1 MRKIFILV
9 LISMMFAFTSLH
21 VSADEITRISEI
33 KASPINFDGKEVR
46 LNGIPKDATRIPLVK
61 LKTYVLEDDSGEITI
76 FTSDDLPVMGE
87 KLSIRVRVE
96 SLAIIMGEPL
106 GMTVVELERYRDP
119 IEI

>member
-1 MRKIFILV
+1 MRKFLMLV
-9 LISMMFAFTSLH
+9 LVSMMLVFTSLH
-21 VSADEITRISEI
+21 VNAVEITPIGEI
-33 KASPINFDGKEVR
+33 NESPINFDGKEVR
-46 LNGIPKDATRIPLVK
+46 LKGIPKEATRIPLIK
-61 LKTYVLEDDSGEITI
+61 LKTYVLEDDTGEITI

-87 KLSIRVRVE
+87 ELSIRVRVE